1 MSITD
6 KMDKYLTTDINEAIS
21 KSESKN
27 MVKVLGASIIGLKST
42 INYIEDVNYAD
53 AHDELK
59 DAFFELKDILTLLQK
74 KG

>member
-1 MSITD
+1 MNISEKIG
-6 KMDKYLTTDINEAIS
+6 KYLGEAIS
-21 KSESKN
+21 KAESKN
-27 MVKVLGASIIGLKST
+27 MFKGLKASIIGLEAV
-42 INYIEDVNYAD
+42 INYIEDKDYAN